1 MQRNLGRNMSEQYTY
16 ARYWRCALQV
26 NPVGYNSTYRGGDHG
41 LDEDGYNQALLQKC
55 ISLGIKVVGLA
66 DHGSVASVDALRQV
80 LKPHGI
86 VVFPGFEIASND
98 KTHFVC
104 LFPEDTT
111 VQQLDR
117 YLGNLKL
124 YDPADG
130 IRPSRLSSE
139 ELIEEID
146 LLGGFVY
153 AAHCTQ
159 DSGLLKNRLN
169 HIWKH
174 PKLRAAQ
181 IPGSIDD
188 LTGIEGDFYRKVFL
202 NKDDSY
208 RRERLVAAIN
218 AKDVAK
224 PDDFDQPS
232 ATCFIKMTRPT
243 FAAFKV
249 AFLDPGSRVRLN
261 SQQAQSPIGKV
272 VRMTVAGGYLDGVR
286 VDFSDHL
293 NTVIGGRGTG
303 KSTLLECL
311 RFALDLPP
319 KGKQAQKLHQEII
332 KENLGRSVGRVEL
345 TVVSSAQNGKQYTI
359 SRRYGEPPMVRD
371 MDGNV
376 STLLPCDL
384 LPGIDI
390 YGQNEIYELAQDETS
405 RVQLL
410 DRFLPQD
417 GEYETRSADVHRRL
431 KDNQQMLTKS
441 LTDLDELNAQVE
453 RLPKLEE
460 QLRGF
465 DELGIKERLAKTSL
479 LAREREISKAA
490 TDGVQSFRD
499 ALSDLRD
506 GLPDLDFINDEALE
520 GVPDAAQLLAMRATL
535 DALKQGFTDHLT
547 AMQALLDD
555 RAGQFATQYGEW
567 QQAIQEHDS
576 ELERALRSLPATAGK
591 SGQEVGAAYQKLMGE
606 IERIKPMRSRV
617 TTHESQRDTLRQ
629 ERRNLLADLSDLRG
643 QRIQALQKAAKRL
656 NKRLEGKLKVEIVP
670 EADRTPLK
678 TFLLECELDG
688 VGEKRLAFIEDA
700 ETISPLSL
708 AQSIQKG
715 SAGMQLDWGVTQ
727 MVADALTKL
736 QSSQLME
743 LEALELEHRVD
754 IFLNVAHGQAASV
767 FRPLNKLSTGQ
778 QCTAILHM
786 LLLENVDPL
795 LMDQP
800 EDNLDNAF
808 IAERIVAELR
818 EAKTSRQFLFA
829 THNANIPVFGDAEWI
844 GVFTAAENQGRL
856 GLEAQGS
863 IDVPVIRDQVASIL
877 EGGRDAFIQRKE
889 KYEF

>member
-1 MQRNLGRNMSEQYTY
+1 MSDQYTY
-16 ARYWRCALQV
+16 ARFWRCALQV
-26 NPVGYNSTYRGGDHG
+26 NPVSYNNTYRGSDHG
-41 LDEDGYNQALLQKC
+41 LDEDSYNQALLKKC
-55 ISLGIKVVGLA
+55 LELDVKVVGLA

-80 LKPHGI
+80 LQPHGI

-98 KTHFVC
+98 KTHYVC

-124 YDPADG
+124 HDPADG
-130 IRPSRLSSE
+130 IQPSRLSSE
-139 ELIEEID
+139 DLIEEVD
-146 LLGGFVY
+146 SLGGFIY

-159 DSGLLKNRLN
+159 DSGLLKNRLD
-169 HIWKH
+169 HVWKH

-181 IPGSIDD
+181 IPGAIDD
-188 LTGIEGDFYRKVFL
+188 LTNIEGDFYRKVFL
-202 NKDDSY
+202 NKNDSY
-208 RRERLVAAIN
+208 RRERPVAAIN

-224 PDDFDQPS
+224 PDDLDLPS
-232 ATCFIKMTRPT
+232 ATCLIKMTRPT

-272 VRMTVAGGYLDGVR
+272 VRMTVTGGYLDGVR

-332 KENLGRSVGRVEL
+332 KENLGRSAGRVEL

-359 SRRYGEPPMVRD
+359 SRRHGELPIVRD

-376 STLLPCDL
+376 STLLPRDL

-405 RVQLL
+405 RIQLL

-417 GEYETRSADVHRRL
+417 EKYGSQSADVHRRL
-431 KDNQQMLTKS
+431 KDNQQKLTKS
-441 LTDLDELNAQVE
+441 LNDLDELNAQVE

-465 DELGIKERLAKTSL
+465 DELGIKEKLAKASL
-479 LAREREISKAA
+479 LAREREIAKTA
-490 TDGVQSFRD
+490 TEGVQSFRN
-499 ALSDLRD
+499 ALTDLRD
-506 GLPDLDFINDEALE
+506 SLPNLDFINDEALE
-520 GVPDAAQLLAMRATL
+520 GLPDTAQLLAMRTTL
-535 DALKQGFTDHLT
+535 GGLKQGFIDHLT
-547 AMQALLDD
+547 AVQALLDD
-555 RAGQFATQYGEW
+555 KTKQFTTQHDAW
-567 QQAIQEHDS
+567 QQAIQAHDG
-576 ELERALRSLPATAGK
+576 ELEKALRTLPATAGK
-591 SGQEVGAAYQKLMGE
+591 SGQEVGVAYQRLMGE
-606 IERIKPMRSRV
+606 IERIRPMKSR
-617 TTHESQRDTLRQ
+617 TTMHESQRDTLRQ
-629 ERRNLLADLSDLRG
+629 ERSNLLADLSDLRG
-643 QRIQALQKAAKRL
+643 QRIQALQKAAKKL

-670 EADRTPLK
+670 EADRTPLM
-678 TFLLECELDG
+678 TFLLGCKLDG

-715 SAGMQLDWGVTQ
+715 AADVQLDWGVTQ
-727 MVADALTKL
+727 TVADALTKL

-754 IFLNVAHGQAASV
+754 IFLNVAHGQADAV

-808 IAERIVAELR
+808 IADRIVSELR
-818 EAKTSRQFLFA
+818 KAKTSRQFLFA

-844 GVFTAAENQGRL
+844 GVFSAAENQGCL

-863 IDVPVIRDQVASIL
+863 IDVPAIRDQVASIL
-877 EGGRDAFIQRKE
+877 EGGRNAFIQRKE

>member
-1 MQRNLGRNMSEQYTY
+1 MSDQYTY
-16 ARYWRCALQV
+16 ARFWRCALQV
-26 NPVGYNSTYRGGDHG
+26 NPVGYNGTYRGADHG
-41 LDEDGYNQALLQKC
+41 LDEGGYNQALLQKC
-55 ISLGIKVVGLA
+55 LELGITVVGLA

-80 LKPHGI
+80 LQPHGI

-98 KTHFVC
+98 KTHYVC
-104 LFPEDTT
+104 LFSEETT
-111 VQQLDR
+111 GQQLER
-117 YLGNLKL
+117 YLGNLDL
-124 YDPADG
+124 LDPADG
-130 IRPSRLSSE
+130 VRPSRLSSE
-139 ELIEEID
+139 QLIEKVD
-146 LLGGFVY
+146 QLGGFIY
-153 AAHCTQ
+153 AAHCTS

-169 HIWKH
+169 HVWKLH
-174 PKLRAAQ
+174 KLRAAQ
-181 IPGSIDD
+181 IPGPIDD
-188 LTGIEGDFYRKVFL
+188 LAGVESDFYRRVLL
-202 NKDDSY
+202 NKDDAY
-208 RRERLVAAIN
+208 RRERHVAVIN

-224 PDDFDQPS
+224 PEDLEQPG
-232 ATCFIKMTRPT
+232 ATCFIKMTRPN

-249 AFLDPGSRVRLN
+249 AFLDPGSRIRLN

-311 RFALDLPP
+311 RYALDFPP
-319 KGKQAQKLHQEII
+319 KGRQAQKLHQEII
-332 KENLGRSVGRVEL
+332 KENLGRSAGRVEL
-345 TVVSSAQNGKQYTI
+345 TVVSSVQNGKQYTI
-359 SRRYGEPPMVRD
+359 SRRHGEPPMVRD
-371 MDGNV
+371 IDGNV
-376 STLLPCDL
+376 STLLPRDL

-417 GEYETRSADVHRRL
+417 GDYETKSADVHRRL
-431 KDNQQMLTKS
+431 KENQQKLAKS

-465 DELGIKERLAKTSL
+465 DELGIKEKLATTSL
-479 LAREREISKAA
+479 LAREREIAKAA

-506 GLPDLDFINDEALE
+506 SLPDLDFINDEALE
-520 GVPDAAQLLAMRATL
+520 GLPDAAQLLAMRTTL
-535 DALKQGFTDHLT
+535 DGLKQGFTGHLT

-555 RAGQFATQYGEW
+555 KAGQFTTQNDAW
-567 QQAIQEHDS
+567 QQAIQAHDV
-576 ELERALRSLPATAGK
+576 ELEKALRTLPATAGK
-591 SGQEVGAAYQKLMGE
+591 SGQEVGVAYQKLMGE
-606 IERIKPMRSRV
+606 IERIKPMKSRA

-629 ERRNLLADLSDLRG
+629 ERRNLLAELSDLRA
-643 QRIQALQKAAKRL
+643 QRIQALQKAAKKL
-656 NKRLEGKLKVEIVP
+656 NRRLEGKLKVEIVP
-670 EADRTPLK
+670 EADRTPLM
-678 TFLLECELDG
+678 TFLLGCKLDG

-708 AQSIQKG
+708 AQSIQNG
-715 SAGMQLDWGVTQ
+715 SADVQLDWGVTQ

-743 LEALELEHRVD
+743 LEALELEHRAD
-754 IFLNVAHGQAASV
+754 IFLNVAHGQADPV

-808 IAERIVAELR
+808 IADRIVAELR

>member
-1 MQRNLGRNMSEQYTY
+1 MSDQYTY
-16 ARYWRCALQV
+16 ARFWRCALQV
-26 NPVGYNSTYRGGDHG
+26 NPFSYNGAYRGVDHG
-41 LDEDGYNQALLQKC
+41 LDEGEYNQALLQKC
-55 ISLGIKVVGLA
+55 LELGVKVVGLA
-66 DHGSVASVDALRQV
+66 DHGSVRSVDALRLV
-80 LKPHGI
+80 LQPHGI

-98 KTHFVC
+98 KTHYVC

-117 YLGNLKL
+117 YLGHLKL
-124 YDPADG
+124 LDPTDG
-130 IRPSRLSSE
+130 VMPSRLSSE
-139 ELIEEID
+139 DLIEEVD
-146 LLGGFVY
+146 QLGGFIY

-181 IPGSIDD
+181 IPGPIDD
-188 LTGIEGDFYRKVFL
+188 LKGVEDDFYRKVFL
-202 NKDDSY
+202 NKDESY
-208 RRERLVAAIN
+208 RRERPVAAIN

-224 PDDFDQPS
+224 PNDLEHPS
-232 ATCFIKMTRPT
+232 ATCFIKMTRPN

-249 AFLDPGSRVRLN
+249 AFLDPGSRIHLN
-261 SQQAQSPIGKV
+261 SQQAQSTIGKV
-272 VRMTVAGGYLDGVR
+272 VRMAVTGGYLDGVR

-311 RFALDLPP
+311 RYTLDCPP
-319 KGKQAQKLHQEII
+319 KGKQAQRLHQEII
-332 KENLGRSVGRVEL
+332 KENLGRSAGRVEL

-371 MDGNV
+371 IDGNV
-376 STLLPCDL
+376 STLLPRDL

-417 GEYETRSADVHRRL
+417 GDYNAKSANVHKRL
-431 KDNQQMLTKS
+431 KESQQKLTKS
-441 LTDLDELNAQVE
+441 LTDLDDLRAQVDS
-453 RLPKLEE
+453 LPKLEE

-465 DELGIKERLAKTSL
+465 DELGIKEKLAKTPL
-479 LAREREISKAA
+479 LARERQIAKTATEGEQSLRDAFSK
-490 TDGVQSFRD
+490 FRD
-499 ALSDLRD
+499 S
-506 GLPDLDFINDEALE
+506 LPDLAFIDDEALE
-520 GVPDAAQLLAMRATL
+520 GLPDVDQLLAMRMIL
-535 DALKQGFTDHLT
+535 EGLKRGLNDHLA
-547 AMQALLDD
+547 AMQALLDEG
-555 RAGQFATQYGEW
+555 AGHFTAQNDAW
-567 QQAIQEHDS
+567 QQAIQNHEA
-576 ELERALRSLPATAGK
+576 ELERALRTLPATAGR
-591 SGQEVGAAYQKLMGE
+591 SGQEVGVAYQRLMGE
-606 IERIKPMRSRV
+606 IERIKPMKSRMS
-617 TTHESQRDTLRQ
+617 THESQRDTLWQ
-629 ERRNLLADLSDLRG
+629 ERRNLLAELSDLRG
-643 QRIQALQKAAKRL
+643 QRIQALQKAAKKL

-670 EADRTPLK
+670 DADRAPLM
-678 TFLLECELDG
+678 TFLLSCKLDG
-688 VGEKRLAFIEDA
+688 VGEKRLAFIDEA

-715 SAGMQLDWGVTQ
+715 SADVQLSWGVTQ
-727 MVADALTKL
+727 LVADALTKL
-736 QSSQLME
+736 QSSQIME

-754 IFLNVAHGQAASV
+754 IFLNVVHGQAEPV

-786 LLLENVDPL
+786 LLLENIDPL

-808 IAERIVAELR
+808 IADRIVTELR

-844 GVFTAAENQGRL
+844 GVFTAGENRGCL

-863 IDVPVIRDQVASIL
+863 IDVPIIRDQVASIL